1 MLRRIAANRWVR
13 WLGPLV
19 VLVILVVAFRDQL
32 PFLGDGVRRL
42 RDAQPA
48 GVLLAAAATFVSL
61 FAMAEVMR
69 LLLAAGDVRV
79 SPDRT
84 TGLTLASNAWSTS
97 LPGGPAFSAVFT
109 YHVQRSWGASRLLCG
124 WFLVLSSAV
133 STMWLVLIGAAGVF
147 FLGARVSVW
156 SLLITLLT
164 MTLLSWAG
172 YWAAN
177 HPAQLERW
185 IRAAMPALNRFLR
198 RPRDAG
204 IDSAVSQIHQF
215 DTVHLGGGRFLTVAG
230 WSLLNRLADAFT
242 LYACVWAV
250 TGTAPGLETAPD
262 QTTVMGVLLAYTT
275 AKLAGSTQVTPG
287 GVGTVDAVIIAT
299 LVAVGMTAV
308 DATGAALV
316 YRLISFALATVVGWV
331 IYFLAYA
338 GRDPHDRAIEL
349 DA

>member
-1 MLRRIAANRWVR
+1 MSTWDRVRNGAVAASVTGRGIADVSSN
-13 WLGPLV
+13 GTS
-19 VLVILVVAFRDQL
+19 
-32 PFLGDGVRRL
+32 
-42 RDAQPA
+42 
-48 GVLLAAAATFVSL
+48 LAAAWNRTPSTIAPDARDTAT
-61 FAMAEVMR
+61 
-69 LLLAAGDVRV
+69 
-79 SPDRT
+79 
-84 TGLTLASNAWSTS
+84 
-97 LPGGPAFSAVFT
+97 
-109 YHVQRSWGASRLLCG
+109 
-124 WFLVLSSAV
+124 
-133 STMWLVLIGAAGVF
+133 
-147 FLGARVSVW
+147 
-156 SLLITLLT
+156 
-164 MTLLSWAG
+164 
-172 YWAAN
+172 
-177 HPAQLERW
+177 
-185 IRAAMPALNRFLR
+185 RATP
-198 RPRDAG
+198 RP
-204 IDSAVSQIHQF
+204 
-215 DTVHLGGGRFLTVAG
+215 
-230 WSLLNRLADAFT
+230 NRLADAFT